1 MKGHETTFTLGGR
14 MCRIIT
20 VTFSRTGNTRREET
34 SIMCEVET
42 CEISS
47 HIICL
52 KDSGIKNNIEKTLHI
67 RVFGSTY
74 TQ

>member
-1 MKGHETTFTLGGR
+1 MKRREIIFILGGR
-14 MCRIIT
+14 RIHRIVT

-34 SIMCEVET
+34 SVMCEVEA

-52 KDSGIKNNIEKTLHI
+52 KDSGVKDIT
-67 RVFGSTY
+67 
-74 TQ
+74 